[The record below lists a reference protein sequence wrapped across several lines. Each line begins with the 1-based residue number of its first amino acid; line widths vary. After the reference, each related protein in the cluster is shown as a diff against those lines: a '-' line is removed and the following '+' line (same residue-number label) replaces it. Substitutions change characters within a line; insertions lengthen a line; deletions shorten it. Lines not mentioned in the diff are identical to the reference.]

1 MTRGDGMR
9 DAEDGEQAL
18 AAAGSLGPFFAVDGE
33 PAPGWTSWNELVGTP
48 GPLERRVTEVRT
60 LLASG
65 PGSPDVEPRVAAS
78 IVHLGL
84 VARLVSPL
92 LGAALVTG
100 LLPVAGAAEVQVGL
114 TGANPLPL
122 VLHRPAAVRVGST
135 SDLVGLFDR
144 RWHRPVLAPLATTVG
159 GRYALSPRV
168 LQGNVASAVAAAL
181 RAAAVA
187 RRDLRPR
194 TEEWLVCLLVDGPLR
209 GAGRLL
215 PDATFVRR
223 SCCLFYRVPGAGTC
237 ADCVLGRL

>member
-1 MTRGDGMR
+1 MREVGDGQ
-9 DAEDGEQAL
+9 QAL
-18 AAAGSLGPFFAVDGE
+18 AAAGSLGPFFAVD
-33 PAPGWTSWNELVGTP
+33 PQALPGWTSWTELIETT
-48 GPLERRVTEVRT
+48 GPLARRVADVRT
-60 LLASG
+60 VLATG

-100 LLPVAGAAEVQVGL
+100 LLPVAGPSEVHVGL

-122 VLHRPAAVRVGST
+122 FLRRPAAVRVGSS

-144 RWHRPVLAPLATTVG
+144 CWRRPVLVPLAATVG
-159 GRYALSPRV
+159 RRYALSPQV

-181 RAAAVA
+181 RAASVA
-187 RRDLRPR
+187 RQDLRPQ
-194 TEEWLVCLLVDGPLR
+194 TEEWLVSFLEAGPLR
-209 GAGRLL
+209 RAGQRR
-215 PDATFVRR
+215 DDETFVRR

-237 ADCVLGRL
+237 ADCVLDRP